1 MLPTDDD
8 SSMHQRAAVD
18 KHCRPMLREYFEQK
32 PFKCKMM
39 QKRAKVKKIQKID
52 DKRDNNCRT
61 VDTIITYIGQSWNGI
76 IALDRVSLTTG

>member
-1 MLPTDDD
+1 
-8 SSMHQRAAVD
+8 
-18 KHCRPMLREYFEQK
+18 
-32 PFKCKMM
+32 M
-39 QKRAKVKKIQKID
+39 QNDAEKGKSKNIQKID